1 MNRLYE
7 GNIRKNFFVYALP
20 LVLTTLLTQAYSFI
34 NSAMAGYLIGDNAF
48 AAIGCISPFSTLISS
63 IYWGYGT
70 GFCVYVAVLF
80 GRGDYPKMLNV
91 IKTNLLIGSAVIITI
106 STLCII
112 FHENIYDFLNV
123 EESMR
128 AESFSYYWVHMA
140 SLFLLNISSSLVYIS
155 HALGL
160 TKLPFISSCISN
172 LILIAGNYILI
183 KYAKLGVQGTAIATV
198 ISNLFAIIFYTT
210 MLIRSFK
217 KLGIKLGGFYINK
230 DELKWSV
237 HFAFPTMLQQ
247 SVMYLCTALV
257 SPLTNLC
264 GASAISGYTI
274 GMRLYD
280 LNAGVYQSSNKTV
293 SNYIAQCVGAGKHSL
308 IKKGIK
314 VGLFQTLLFLA
325 PFLIITVIGA
335 EFIPKLFLDSSE
347 SIYYAKIFMRYCMP
361 FVLFNVVNNMI
372 HAIFRSSG
380 AGNYLVIST
389 VIYSIARFGYSYL
402 LYGRFEM
409 YGIYAAIVLSW
420 ITEAIFGIIIYLSGK
435 WKNEEF
441 RKLEKKAL

>member
-20 LVLTTLLTQAYSFI
+20 LVLTTLLSQAYSFI
-34 NSAMAGYLIGDNAF
+34 NSAMAGYLIGDDAF
-48 AAIGCISPFSTLISS
+48 AAIGCISPFSTFISS
-63 IYWGYGT
+63 MYWGYGT
-70 GFCVYVAVLF
+70 GFCVYVAILF

-91 IKTNLLIGSAVIITI
+91 IKANLLISSLFIITI

-112 FHENIYDFLNV
+112 FHETIYDFLNV
-123 EESMR
+123 EESLR
-128 AESFSYYWVHMA
+128 AESFSYFWVHIA
-140 SLFLLNISSSLVYIS
+140 SLFLLNISASLVYIA
-155 HALGL
+155 HAVGL

-183 KYAKLGVQGTAIATV
+183 KFAGLGVQGTAIATV
-198 ISNLFAIIFYTT
+198 ISNLFAMCFYTI

-217 KLGIKLGGFYINK
+217 KLGVKIGGLYINK
-230 DELKWSV
+230 DELKWSI

-293 SNYIAQCVGAGKHSL
+293 SNYIAQCIGAG
-308 IKKGIK
+308 
-314 VGLFQTLLFLA
+314 
-325 PFLIITVIGA
+325 
-335 EFIPKLFLDSSE
+335 
-347 SIYYAKIFMRYCMP
+347 
-361 FVLFNVVNNMI
+361 
-372 HAIFRSSG
+372 
-380 AGNYLVIST
+380 
-389 VIYSIARFGYSYL
+389 
-402 LYGRFEM
+402 
-409 YGIYAAIVLSW
+409 
-420 ITEAIFGIIIYLSGK
+420 
-435 WKNEEF
+435 
-441 RKLEKKAL
+441 